1 MQNRLTKTFYKMVGF
16 FYVRTLTENSRTFIP
31 TTSWEEEKI
40 EDKQA
45 SKTTELK
52 ATPEQHAI
60 SMMYFALN
68 PIFRF

>member
-1 MQNRLTKTFYKMVGF
+1 MQNRLTKTFYKMVVF
-16 FYVRTLTENSRTFIP
+16 FLRTYF
-31 TTSWEEEKI
+31 KI